1 MQTLCQVRMPPVSRR
16 FVAAVTEHDRPYPD
30 DDGPLHVL
38 AVRALCELVAR
49 RGDLDLR
56 NTPAPTAQQGIDGHA
71 LIARRRGAQRLT
83 EVGLSARHG
92 DLLVRGRADGW
103 DPAARRL
110 EEVKTH
116 RGKLARQNPG
126 QRALHWA
133 QAMVYGW
140 MLCAAEG
147 LDAIELALV
156 YLDVD
161 HGTETVLAERH
172 EADALRRH
180 FEGLCER
187 ALAWVRAEAAH
198 RAARDAAMAT
208 LAFPHDDFR
217 PGQRALAEAVY
228 KGAKGGRTLLAQAP
242 TGIGK
247 TIGTLFPLLR
257 AMPDAG
263 LDRVF
268 FLTAKTSG
276 RALAIDALARL
287 RSPAGSTPL
296 RVLEL
301 VARDKAC
308 EHPDKACHGESC
320 PLARGFHDRLPG
332 ARASACDL
340 PDWTRETL
348 RSHAAAHQVC
358 PYYLAQELAH
368 WADVTVGDYNH
379 FFDGTALLHAL
390 TQQDGW
396 RVALL
401 VDEAHNLIERAR
413 AMYSA
418 SLSGEQIRR
427 TRLNAAGP
435 VRKALDKV
443 QKRWKA
449 LLVAHGWMA
458 ARTKAGVEA
467 PALSDAD
474 YLVLDEP
481 PEDLVEALQQAATAV
496 IDRLVDAPDS
506 VDPGLLQFGFDAL
519 QWVRLAEVFGTHT
532 LIDLERVKGRGG
544 EPVDVRLTLRNVVP
558 APHLRARLAAAHS
571 LTLFSATL
579 QPPAHHQ
586 ALLGLPDDSGW
597 LDVAAP
603 FSSDQLAVHIAP
615 DVSTRWQHRS
625 RSLPR
630 VVARIADQYRE
641 RPGHYLAF
649 FSSFDYLAQVHE
661 ALAREHPDLPLRAQR
676 RGMSEPEQAAFLAGF
691 DAGGQGIA
699 LAVLGGSFAEGI
711 DLPGDRLI
719 GAFIATLGLPQV
731 NPVNEQMR
739 ERLDALFGDGWDATY
754 LYPGLQK
761 VVQAAGRV
769 IRTTQDRGV
778 LHLLDDRY
786 GRPEVRALLPA
797 WWRLA

>member
-1 MQTLCQVRMPPVSRR
+1 MSPTPAPGDVD
-16 FVAAVTEHDRPYPD
+16 AD
-30 DDGPLHVL
+30 DAGPLHVIS
-38 AVRALCELVAR
+38 VRALCELVAR

-56 NTPAPTAQQGIDGHA
+56 NTPAPTAQQGIEGHA
-71 LIARRRGAQRLT
+71 LIARRRGAQRLS

-103 DPAARRL
+103 DPSARRL

-140 MLCAAEG
+140 MLSEAEG

-161 HGTETVLAERH
+161 QGSETVLTEAH
-172 EADALRRH
+172 EAAALRHH

-187 ALAWVRAEAAH
+187 ALAWVRAEAEH
-198 RAARDAAMAT
+198 RAGRDAAMAT
-208 LAFPHDDFR
+208 LAFPHEDFR
-217 PGQRALAEAVY
+217 PGQRALAEAVF
-228 KGAKGGRTLLAQAP
+228 KGAKAGRALLAQAP

-247 TIGTLFPLLR
+247 TVGTLFPLLR
-257 AMPDAG
+257 AMPVAA

-276 RALAIDALARL
+276 RALALDALARL
-287 RSPAGSTPL
+287 RGKTTAPPL

-320 PLARGFHDRLPG
+320 PLARGFHDRLPV
-332 ARASACDL
+332 ARESARDL

-348 RSHAAAHQVC
+348 RTHAAGHQVC
-358 PYYLAQELAH
+358 PYYLAQELAR

-379 FFDGTALLHAL
+379 FFDGSALLHAL
-390 TQQDGW
+390 TQQEGW

-427 TRLNAAGP
+427 TRLNAAGE

-443 QKRWKA
+443 QRRWKA
-449 LLVAHGWMA
+449 LLVAHGLA
-458 ARTKAGVEA
+458 AAKAKAGVPA
-467 PALSDAD
+467 PTLTTDN

-481 PEDLVEALQQAATAV
+481 PEDLVEALQQAATAI

-506 VDPGLLQFGFDAL
+506 VDPGQLQFGFDAL
-519 QWVRLAEVFGTHT
+519 AWVRLAEVHGEHT
-532 LIDLERVKGRGG
+532 LVDLERLAVRSS
-544 EPVDVRLTLRNVVP
+544 EPEDIRLTLRNVVP
-558 APHLRARLAAAHS
+558 APHLRPRIAAAHS

-586 ALLGLPDDSGW
+586 TLLGLPEDTAW
-597 LDVAAP
+597 MDVAAP
-603 FSSDQLAVHIAP
+603 FSSEQLAVH
-615 DVSTRWQHRS
+615 
-625 RSLPR
+625 
-630 VVARIADQYRE
+630 VA
-641 RPGHYLAF
+641 
-649 FSSFDYLAQVHE
+649 
-661 ALAREHPDLPLRAQR
+661 
-676 RGMSEPEQAAFLAGF
+676 
-691 DAGGQGIA
+691 
-699 LAVLGGSFAEGI
+699 
-711 DLPGDRLI
+711 
-719 GAFIATLGLPQV
+719 
-731 NPVNEQMR
+731 
-739 ERLDALFGDGWDATY
+739 
-754 LYPGLQK
+754 
-761 VVQAAGRV
+761 
-769 IRTTQDRGV
+769 
-778 LHLLDDRY
+778 
-786 GRPEVRALLPA
+786 
-797 WWRLA
+797 

>member
-1 MQTLCQVRMPPVSRR
+1 MSPP
-16 FVAAVTEHDRPYPD
+16 APGRPEVD
-30 DDGPLHVL
+30 LDDGPLHVL

-56 NTPAPTAQQGIDGHA
+56 NTPAPSAQQGIDGHA

-92 DLLVRGRADGW
+92 ALLVRGRADGW

-133 QAMVYGW
+133 QAKVYGW
-140 MLCAAEG
+140 MLCQAEG
-147 LDAIELALV
+147 LDAVELALV

-161 HGTETVLAERH
+161 HDTETVLVEPH
-172 EADALRRH
+172 TADALRRH
-180 FEGLCER
+180 FEDLCER

-198 RAARDAAMAT
+198 RVARDAAMAA
-208 LAFPHDDFR
+208 LAFPHADFR
-217 PGQRALAEAVY
+217 PGQRRLAETVF

-247 TIGTLFPLLR
+247 TVGTLFPLLK
-257 AMPDAG
+257 AMPVAG

-276 RALAIDALARL
+276 RALALDALARL
-287 RSPAGSTPL
+287 RGADPTAPTPL

-320 PLARGFHDRLPG
+320 PLARGFHDRLPA
-332 ARASACDL
+332 AREAACAL
-340 PDWTRETL
+340 PDWSRETV
-348 RSHAAAHQVC
+348 RRHAASHQVC
-358 PYYLAQELAH
+358 PYYLAQELAR
-368 WADVTVGDYNH
+368 WADVAVGDYNH
-379 FFDGTALLHAL
+379 FFDGSALLHAL
-390 TQQDGW
+390 TQQEEW

-427 TRLNAAGP
+427 TRLNAAGE

-443 QKRWKA
+443 QRRWKA
-449 LLVAHGWMA
+449 LLVAHALA
-458 ARTKAGVEA
+458 APKARAGVAA
-467 PALSDAD
+467 PALTDKN

-481 PEDLVEALQQAATAV
+481 PDDLVEALQQAATAV

-519 QWVRLAEVFGTHT
+519 QWVRLAEVFGPHT
-532 LIDLERVKGRGG
+532 LVDLERLPGRRG
-544 EPVDVRLTLRNVVP
+544 EAEDIRLTLRNVVP
-558 APHLRARLAAAHS
+558 APHLRPRLAAAHS

-579 QPPAHHQ
+579 QPPDHHRT
-586 ALLGLPDDSGW
+586 LLGLGEDSGW

-603 FSSDQLAVHIAP
+603 FSAEQLAVHVAA
-615 DVSTRWQHRS
+615 DVSTRWQHRE

-630 VVARIADQYRE
+630 VVARIAAQYRE

-649 FSSFDYLAQVHE
+649 FSSFDYLAQVQD

-691 DAGGQGIA
+691 DAGGRGIA

-739 ERLDALFGDGWDATY
+739 ERLDALVGDGWDATY

-797 WWRLA
+797 WWRIDGA